1 MHRWNAECLPLN
13 FLLVFIDF
21 VPKHP
26 ECIYSKLS
34 IPIEVTRSR
43 MVATSAKYLCHI
55 DDYFGALVL

>member
-13 FLLVFIDF
+13 CLLVFIDF

-34 IPIEVTRSR
+34 IPIEDTRSR
-43 MVATSAKYLCHI
+43 NGCHQCKI
-55 DDYFGALVL
+55 LVPY